1 MNNTQDYAS
10 LQDKIEQAYP
20 AYIPIHARIFCD
32 GRIDATDKLLIL
44 LIWRWREYRPDYD
57 EIAWI
62 VGIEKKTAQARLRKL
77 TQEGYIRVLKNDGRG
92 KIFALTE
99 GW

>member
-10 LQDKIEQAYP
+10 TQAAIEQAYP
-20 AYIPIHARIFCD
+20 AYIPIHASILCD
-32 GRIDATDKLLIL
+32 GRIDATDKMLIA
-44 LIWRWREYRPDYD
+44 LIWRWREYRPNYD

-77 TQEGYIRVLKNDGRG
+77 VANGYLVVLKNDGRG
-92 KIFALTE
+92 KTYALRRS
-99 GW
+99 W